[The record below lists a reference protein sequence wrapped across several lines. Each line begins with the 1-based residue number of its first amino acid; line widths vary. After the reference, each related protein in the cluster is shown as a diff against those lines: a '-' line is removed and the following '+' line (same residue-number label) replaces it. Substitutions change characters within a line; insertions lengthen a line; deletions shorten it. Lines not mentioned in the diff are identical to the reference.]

1 MQRILSRSATQAI
14 VLCALGVVL
23 SVAPRVNPADHGDAP
38 IASNNQSTDIADV
51 FAFLDPND
59 NDRLILAMTQRGFI
73 AAGENVNFGIFD
85 QFLQYR
91 IQLELT
97 GDAQPDAFID
107 ITFTPVAGA
116 GGPQTATI
124 ELPSG
129 RVFTA
134 LTTRSSIAPIAP
146 EQVVTEDP
154 ATGIKFFAGLV
165 DDPFFFD
172 IPANNRF
179 IASVRAGTPDPTVFQ
194 RGRDSFAGY
203 NVMGIAL
210 SIPLKGPDVE
220 RSLCPQDTPVQC
232 PPDVLGVS
240 GVIMRNENTRVFP
253 EGIGTSGKFR
263 QVERM
268 GNPTVNVVIIP
279 FSRKDEHNF
288 ATQEDDAHGQ
298 FADDIVSNLTSL
310 GTNEATIAIFIDLL
324 VTTGDYL
331 RLNTCINPNNC
342 IANTGSQG
350 GTNPEAAFPNGRR
363 LADDTVD
370 TALTLIANGNP
381 LGDNVNA
388 SDVPPANTFPFF
400 APSQQPRDPGVIDDN
415 TRN

>member
-1 MQRILSRSATQAI
+1 VI
-14 VLCALGVVL
+14 L
-23 SVAPRVNPADHGDAP
+23 SVALPVNSADHGDAP
-38 IASNNQSTDIADV
+38 IASNNASTDIADV

-73 AAGENVNFGIFD
+73 AAGENANFGIFD
-85 QFLQYR
+85 QFLKYR

-97 GDAQPDAFID
+97 GDARPDVFID
-107 ITFTPVAGA
+107 ITFSRVESR

-124 ELPSG
+124 TFSPSG
-129 RVFTA
+129 LTFTA
-134 LTTRSSIAPIAP
+134 RTTQSTTELVAPP
-146 EQVVTEDP
+146 QVVTEDP
-154 ATGIKFFAGLV
+154 GSRIKFYAGLC

-172 IPANNRF
+172 IPATNCFVVSARRG
-179 IASVRAGTPDPTVFQ
+179 APDFTCFQ

-203 NVMGIAL
+203 NLMGIAL
-210 SIPLKGPDVE
+210 SIPLKEPEVQ
-220 RSLCPQDTPVQC
+220 RSLCPENIDTQC
-232 PPDVLGVS
+232 PPNILGVS
-240 GVIMRNENTRVFP
+240 GAILRNARTRVLP
-253 EGIGTSGKFR
+253 EGIIASGEFR

-288 ATQEDDAHGQ
+288 ATPEDDANGQ
-298 FADDIVSNLTSL
+298 FADDIVTSLRGL
-310 GTNEATIAIFIDLL
+310 GTNDDFINIFTKLL

-331 RLNTCINPNNC
+331 RLDTRIP
-342 IANTGSQG
+342 NTGPKG

-370 TALTLIANGNP
+370 TALTLIANGTP
-381 LGDNVNA
+381 LGDNVDA
-388 SDVPPANTFPFF
+388 SDIPPQDTFPFL
-400 APSQQPRDPGVIDDN
+400 APPQQPRPSGVTDDN

>member
-1 MQRILSRSATQAI
+1 MKKLCSRSSLRVI
-14 VLCALGVVL
+14 GVLALAFFL
-23 SVAPRVNPADHGDAP
+23 PVAPHAADHGDAP

-85 QFLQYR
+85 QFLKYR
-91 IQLELT
+91 IQLELN
-97 GDAQPDAFID
+97 GDARPDAFID
-107 ITFTPVAGA
+107 ITFSPVQGS
-116 GGPQTATI
+116 GGPQIATI
-124 ELPSG
+124 TLPSG
-129 RVFTA
+129 RVFTEP
-134 LTTRSSIAPIAP
+134 TTRSSIAPDAP
-146 EQVVTEDP
+146 AQIVMEDQ
-154 ATGIKFFAGLV
+154 ATGILFFAGLV

-172 IPANNRF
+172 IPGFSRF
-179 IASVRAGTPDPTVFQ
+179 VASVRAGTPDPTQLQ

-210 SIPLKGPDVE
+210 SIPLKGPQVE
-220 RSLCPQDTPVQC
+220 RSLCPENTDVHC

-240 GVIMRNENTRVFP
+240 GVIMRNMNTDVLP
-253 EGIGTSGKFR
+253 EGIRTSGEFM

-268 GNPTVNVVIIP
+268 ANPTVNVVIIP

-288 ATQEDDAHGQ
+288 ATQEDDANGQ
-298 FADDIVSNLTSL
+298 FLDDIVANLKSL
-310 GTNEATIAIFIDLL
+310 GTDDAHIAIFTSLL

-342 IANTGSQG
+342 IPNFVEQG
-350 GTNPEAAFPNGRR
+350 VPNPEAAFPNGRR
-363 LADDTVD
+363 LTDDTVD
-370 TALTLIANGNP
+370 TALTLINNGNS

-388 SDVPPANTFPFF
+388 SDVPPRDTFPFL
-400 APSQQPRDPGVIDDN
+400 APSQQPRATDVIDDN

>member
-1 MQRILSRSATQAI
+1 MKKLLSRSAIQAI
-14 VLCALGVVL
+14 GLIALGLVL
-23 SVAPRVNPADHGDAP
+23 SVAPPVHPADHGDAP

-73 AAGENVNFGIFD
+73 AAGENANFGIFD
-85 QFLQYR
+85 QFLKYR

-97 GDAQPDAFID
+97 GDARPDAFID
-107 ITFTPVAGA
+107 ITFTPVEGR

-124 ELPSG
+124 QLLPSG
-129 RVFTA
+129 RTFTA
-134 LTTRSSIAPIAP
+134 RTTQSTTELVPPA
-146 EQVVTEDP
+146 EVVTEDP
-154 ATGIKFFAGLV
+154 ATRIKFFAGLR

-172 IPANNRF
+172 IPATSSF
-179 IASVRAGTPDPTVFQ
+179 VSAVRAKRTDLDPTSFFQ

-210 SIPLKGPDVE
+210 SIPLKEPEVQ
-220 RSLCPQDTPVQC
+220 RSLCPENVDIQC
-232 PPDVLGVS
+232 PPDILGVS
-240 GVIMRNENTRVFP
+240 GAILRNARTRVLP
-253 EGIGTSGKFR
+253 EGIITSGEFR

-288 ATQEDDAHGQ
+288 ATPEDDANEQ
-298 FADDIVSNLTSL
+298 FAEDIVTSLRGL
-310 GTNEATIAIFIDLL
+310 GTNDDYIAIFTKLL

-331 RLNTCINPNNC
+331 RLDTRIP
-342 IANTGSQG
+342 NTGPQG

-370 TALTLIANGNP
+370 TALTLIANGTP
-381 LGDNVNA
+381 LSDNVNA
-388 SDVPPANTFPFF
+388 SDVPPQDTFPFL
-400 APSQQPRDPGVIDDN
+400 APPQQPRPSGVIDDN